1 MKMQES
7 PEDYLEAIL
16 ILSRELGNVRSI
28 DVANY
33 LEYSKP
39 SVSVAMKRLREN
51 GFVTLDEHGNLI
63 LTGSGLSIA
72 LKIYERHLVISQF
85 LISIGVD
92 EAIAKK
98 DACRMEHV
106 ASEETVQQIH
116 NFINYGSTFERVMKN
131 TDLRYYY
138 EPGDY
143 TFMMGIY
150 YMEKTCPRRLTTE
163 FKDYREQIRLHVKEE
178 DSCFELLCTD
188 QTKNRL
194 DLWYQDPETG
204 WMKAAE
210 KDGNPLIPTS
220 VFQYFLRHH
229 DPVIEGTAL
238 VAFAR
243 EDEKPMEWNSREL
256 DVHIW

>member
-16 ILSRELGNVRSI
+16 VLSRELGNVRSI

-51 GFVTLDEHGNLI
+51 GFVI

-92 EAIAKK
+92 EEIAKK

-106 ASEETVQQIH
+106 ISDESFEKIKQLSHKIISE
-116 NFINYGSTFERVMKN
+116 
-131 TDLRYYY
+131 
-138 EPGDY
+138 
-143 TFMMGIY
+143 
-150 YMEKTCPRRLTTE
+150 
-163 FKDYREQIRLHVKEE
+163 
-178 DSCFELLCTD
+178 
-188 QTKNRL
+188 
-194 DLWYQDPETG
+194 
-204 WMKAAE
+204 
-210 KDGNPLIPTS
+210 
-220 VFQYFLRHH
+220 
-229 DPVIEGTAL
+229 
-238 VAFAR
+238 
-243 EDEKPMEWNSREL
+243 
-256 DVHIW
+256 

>member
-16 ILSRELGNVRSI
+16 VLSRELGNVRSI

-92 EAIAKK
+92 EEIAKK
-98 DACRMEHV
+98 DACRMEHIV
-106 ASEETVQQIH
+106 SEETVRQVC
-116 NFINYGSTFERVMKN
+116 NFVNYGETFERVLRY
-131 TDLRYYY
+131 TDLSYRYA
-138 EPGDY
+138 PGDY
-143 TFMMGIY
+143 VFLMGIY
-150 YMEKTCPRRLTTE
+150 YMEKTYPRRFARE
-163 FKDYREQIRLHVKEE
+163 FHDFSQNIRLHVEE
-178 DSCFELLCTD
+178 
-188 QTKNRL
+188 
-194 DLWYQDPETG
+194 
-204 WMKAAE
+204 E
-210 KDGNPLIPTS
+210 KS
-220 VFQYFLRHH
+220 WF
-229 DPVIEGTAL
+229 
-238 VAFAR
+238 
-243 EDEKPMEWNSREL
+243 
-256 DVHIW
+256 

>member
-16 ILSRELGNVRSI
+16 VLSRELGNVRSI

-98 DACRMEHV
+98 DACRK
-106 ASEETVQQIH
+106 AGGIPRLPAGA
-116 NFINYGSTFERVMKN
+116 FAC
-131 TDLRYYY
+131 LRY
-138 EPGDY
+138 PSNICMISSA
-143 TFMMGIY
+143 T
-150 YMEKTCPRRLTTE
+150 
-163 FKDYREQIRLHVKEE
+163 
-178 DSCFELLCTD
+178 
-188 QTKNRL
+188 
-194 DLWYQDPETG
+194 
-204 WMKAAE
+204 
-210 KDGNPLIPTS
+210 
-220 VFQYFLRHH
+220 
-229 DPVIEGTAL
+229 
-238 VAFAR
+238 
-243 EDEKPMEWNSREL
+243 SRE
-256 DVHIW
+256 VTR